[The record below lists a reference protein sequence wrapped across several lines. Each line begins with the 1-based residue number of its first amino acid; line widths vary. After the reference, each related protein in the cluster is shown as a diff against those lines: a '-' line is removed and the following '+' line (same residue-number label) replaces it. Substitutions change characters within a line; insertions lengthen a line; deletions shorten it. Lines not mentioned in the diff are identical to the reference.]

1 MDGLSPQQ
9 WLDMLADRIEYVLS
23 SQKVPGKVWG
33 GTMTPHTVSFTIT
46 PALGTKVGKMLT
58 LSEEIALA
66 LGVSHCRLYREG
78 GSIQLEI
85 RRGTSRQVSL
95 LGLCR
100 QMHKAPAASAILG
113 LDKRGETVLL
123 HIPSPSVVHTLISG
137 TTGSGKTE
145 LLRSIVASLAYFN
158 HQRVCQFIL
167 MDPKLRGLSPFQ
179 NLPHLLK
186 PPISA
191 IPDAVDTLEEV
202 ALEMER
208 RDRMGISLP
217 YIILV
222 IDELADL
229 LMTGGKEMEAN
240 LTRIIQRGRGAGIH
254 VIAATQK
261 PAASVIHP
269 LIRSN
274 FPMRIVGKV
283 ANPSDAYMAAGI
295 GGTNAEK
302 LIGHGDMLAIF
313 QGQARRF
320 QAGYIPESDIARLVR
335 WTRRRHAHIRC
346 EATPEP
352 PSASYCRKRTA

>member
-1 MDGLSPQQ
+1 MDGISTQQ
-9 WLDMLADRIEYVLS
+9 WLDMLADRIEYVLA

-33 GTMTPHTVSFTIT
+33 GTMTSHTVSFTIT
-46 PALGTKVGKMLT
+46 PAVGTKVSKILT
-58 LSEEIALA
+58 LGEEIALA
-66 LGVSHCRLYREG
+66 LGLSHCRLYREG
-78 GSIQLEI
+78 GAIQLEI
-85 RRGTSRQVSL
+85 RRGASEHVSL

-100 QMHKAPAASAILG
+100 HLQKAPEASAILG
-113 LDKRGETVLL
+113 VDKRGEAVLL

-145 LLRSIVASLAYFN
+145 LLRTIVASLAYFN

-167 MDPKLRGLSPFQ
+167 MDPKSRGLSPFQ

-186 PPISA
+186 PPIYA
-191 IPDAVDTLEEV
+191 IPDAADTLEEL

-208 RDRMGISLP
+208 RDRLDISRP
-217 YIILV
+217 YILLV

-254 VIAATQK
+254 IIAATQK
-261 PAASVIHP
+261 PAASVINP

-302 LIGHGDMLAIF
+302 LLGHGDMLAIY

-320 QAGYIPESDIARLVR
+320 QAGYIPEPDIARLVR
-335 WTRRRHAHIRC
+335 WTRRRHRHIPC
-346 EATPEP
+346 EADPAP
-352 PSASYCRKRTA
+352 PSASYCRNPTA